1 MSASHTSR
9 VVMRSYTDSE
19 IGAYIAS
26 GDPMDK
32 AGAYAIQ
39 NRKFEPVADF
49 DGCFASI
56 MGLPLDVV
64 ADLLQQAGLNPV
76 PDWPDKCAVFTGLCC
91 KGEGGCITL
100 Q

>member
-1 MSASHTSR
+1 
-9 VVMRSYTDSE
+9 MRPYSDDE
-19 IGAYIAS
+19 IDAYIAS

-39 NRKFEPVADF
+39 NSDFEPVAHF

-56 MGLPLDVV
+56 MGLPLGVV
-64 ADLLQQAGLNPV
+64 ADLLQQAGLNPA
-76 PDWPDKCAVFTGLCC
+76 PNWPEQCALFTGRCC
-91 KGEGGCITL
+91 QWVEYDDDL